1 MERRSLKQILVD
13 QKEETERIF
22 DRERIIERERQDHF
36 KPLLRDKL
44 IKVITGVRRSG
55 KSIFS
60 HLSLRGE
67 NYAYVNFDDE
77 RIVGIEAKDL
87 NTLLEVL
94 HEIYGD
100 FDFILLDE
108 IQNIAGWELFANR
121 LMRQGYNLVI
131 TGSNSSLLSRELAT
145 HLTGRCVS
153 FEMYPFSFREYLK
166 YFDIKVRET
175 PTTREIGILN
185 HHLSK
190 YINIGGFPEV
200 YKVSSRTIYL
210 RELYD
215 MIISR
220 DVVGRYKVKFV
231 RDLKEMAFYLISNFS
246 SRISYNK
253 LKNIFRVKSVHTIKN
268 YISYL
273 EDTYMLFQLFPFSW
287 KVKYQLMQVKKVYS
301 IDTGLIEALS
311 PGSSKNLGRIMENV
325 VAVDILRR
333 EPRENVFFY
342 LTPRHEEVDFV
353 IREGM
358 KIKQLIQVTYASGRD
373 EIEKREIKSLIKASN
388 ELKCK
393 DLSLIT
399 WDYEDELEIDGKT
412 IKCIPLWKWLLS
424 IDSRDV
430 GAGADV

>member
-273 EDTYMLFQLFPFSW
+273 EDAYMLFQLFPFSW

-353 IREGM
+353 IGEGM

-393 DLSLIT
+393 DLEIIT
-399 WDYEDELEIDGKT
+399 WDYEDELNVDGKI
-412 IKCIPLWKWLLS
+412 IKCIPLWKWLLY
-424 IDSRDV
+424 
-430 GAGADV
+430 A

>member
-287 KVKYQLMQVKKVYS
+287 RVKYQLMQVKKVYS

-412 IKCIPLWKWLLS
+412 IKCIPLWKWLLH
-424 IDSRDV
+424 
-430 GAGADV
+430 A

>member
-13 QKEETERIF
+13 QKEEIERIF

-121 LMRQGYNLVI
+121 LMRQGYNLII

-325 VAVDILRR
+325 VAVNILRR

-358 KIKQLIQVTYASGRD
+358 KIKQLIQVTHASGRD
-373 EIEKREIKSLIKASN
+373 EIERREIKSLVKASN
-388 ELKCK
+388 EFGCK
-393 DLSLIT
+393 DLVIIT
-399 WDYEDELEIDGKT
+399 WDYEDEMNIDGKT
-412 IKCIPLWKWLLS
+412 IKCIPRWKWLLS
-424 IDSRDV
+424 IDSRDG

>member
-22 DRERIIERERQDHF
+22 DRERIIERERQDRF

-273 EDTYMLFQLFPFSW
+273 EDAYMLFQLFPFSW

-393 DLSLIT
+393 DLEIIT
-399 WDYEDELEIDGKT
+399 WDYENEINLDGKT
-412 IKCIPLWKWLLS
+412 IKCIPLWKWLLH
-424 IDSRDV
+424 V
-430 GAGADV
+430 

>member
-273 EDTYMLFQLFPFSW
+273 EDAYMLFQLFPFSW

-393 DLSLIT
+393 DLEIIT
-399 WDYEDELEIDGKT
+399 WDYENEINLDGKT
-412 IKCIPLWKWLLS
+412 IKCIPLWKWLLY
-424 IDSRDV
+424 
-430 GAGADV
+430 A

>member
-44 IKVITGVRRSG
+44 MKVITGVRRSG

-121 LMRQGYNLVI
+121 LMRQGYNLII

-273 EDTYMLFQLFPFSW
+273 EDAYMLFQLFPFSW

-311 PGSSKNLGRIMENV
+311 PDSSKNLGRIMENV

-393 DLSLIT
+393 NLEIIT
-399 WDYEDELEIDGKT
+399 WDYEDEINLDGKT
-412 IKCIPLWKWLLS
+412 IECIPLWKWLLH
-424 IDSRDV
+424 V
-430 GAGADV
+430 

>member
-22 DRERIIERERQDHF
+22 DRERIIERERQDRF

-273 EDTYMLFQLFPFSW
+273 EDAYMLFQLFPFSW

-393 DLSLIT
+393 NLEIIT
-399 WDYEDELEIDGKT
+399 WDYENEINLDGKT
-412 IKCIPLWKWLLS
+412 IKCIPLWKWLLH
-424 IDSRDV
+424 
-430 GAGADV
+430 G

>member
-273 EDTYMLFQLFPFSW
+273 EDAYMLFQLFPFSW

-393 DLSLIT
+393 DLEIIT
-399 WDYEDELEIDGKT
+399 WDYEDELNVDGKI
-412 IKCIPLWKWLLS
+412 IKCIPLWKWLLY
-424 IDSRDV
+424 
-430 GAGADV
+430 A

>member
-273 EDTYMLFQLFPFSW
+273 EDAYMLFQLFPFSW

-353 IREGM
+353 IGEGM

-393 DLSLIT
+393 NLEIIT
-399 WDYEDELEIDGKT
+399 WDYENEINLDGKT
-412 IKCIPLWKWLLS
+412 IKCIPLWKWLLH
-424 IDSRDV
+424 V
-430 GAGADV
+430 

>member
-273 EDTYMLFQLFPFSW
+273 EDAYMLFQLFPFSW

-393 DLSLIT
+393 NLEIIT
-399 WDYEDELEIDGKT
+399 WDYENEINLDGKT
-412 IKCIPLWKWLLS
+412 IKCIPLWKWLLH
-424 IDSRDV
+424 V
-430 GAGADV
+430 

>member
-273 EDTYMLFQLFPFSW
+273 EDAYMLFQLFPFSW

-353 IREGM
+353 IGEGM

-373 EIEKREIKSLIKASN
+373 EIEKREIKSLIKASD

-393 DLSLIT
+393 NLSLIT

>member
-22 DRERIIERERQDHF
+22 DRERIIKRERQDHF

-342 LTPRHEEVDFV
+342 LTPRHEEVDFCYQ
-353 IREGM
+353 RGNEN
-358 KIKQLIQVTYASGRD
+358 KATHSGYLCIWKRRD
-373 EIEKREIKSLIKASN
+373 REKRDKISN
-388 ELKCK
+388 QSEQR
-393 DLSLIT
+393 T
-399 WDYEDELEIDGKT
+399 EM
-412 IKCIPLWKWLLS
+412 
-424 IDSRDV
+424 
-430 GAGADV
+430 

>member
-13 QKEETERIF
+13 QKEEIERIF

-121 LMRQGYNLVI
+121 LMRQGYNLII

-325 VAVDILRR
+325 VAVNILRR

-358 KIKQLIQVTYASGRD
+358 KIKQLIQVTHASGRD
-373 EIEKREIKSLIKASN
+373 EIERREIKSLVKASN
-388 ELKCK
+388 EFGCK
-393 DLSLIT
+393 DLVIIT
-399 WDYEDELEIDGKT
+399 WDYEDEMNIDGKT

>member
-273 EDTYMLFQLFPFSW
+273 EDAYMLFQLFPFSW

-353 IREGM
+353 IGEGM

-393 DLSLIT
+393 NLEIIT
-399 WDYEDELEIDGKT
+399 WDYENEINLDGKT
-412 IKCIPLWKWLLS
+412 IECIPLWKWLLH
-424 IDSRDV
+424 V
-430 GAGADV
+430 

>member
-67 NYAYVNFDDE
+67 NYAYVNFDED

-273 EDTYMLFQLFPFSW
+273 EDAYMLFQLFPFSW

-358 KIKQLIQVTYASGRD
+358 KIKQLIQVTYASGSD

-393 DLSLIT
+393 DLEIIT
-399 WDYEDELEIDGKT
+399 WDYEDELNVDGKI
-412 IKCIPLWKWLLS
+412 IKCIPLWKWLLY
-424 IDSRDV
+424 
-430 GAGADV
+430 A

>member
-1 MERRSLKQILVD
+1 
-13 QKEETERIF
+13 
-22 DRERIIERERQDHF
+22 
-36 KPLLRDKL
+36 
-44 IKVITGVRRSG
+44 
-55 KSIFS
+55 
-60 HLSLRGE
+60 
-67 NYAYVNFDDE
+67 
-77 RIVGIEAKDL
+77 
-87 NTLLEVL
+87 
-94 HEIYGD
+94 
-100 FDFILLDE
+100 
-108 IQNIAGWELFANR
+108 
-121 LMRQGYNLVI
+121 
-131 TGSNSSLLSRELAT
+131 
-145 HLTGRCVS
+145 
-153 FEMYPFSFREYLK
+153 
-166 YFDIKVRET
+166 
-175 PTTREIGILN
+175 
-185 HHLSK
+185 
-190 YINIGGFPEV
+190 
-200 YKVSSRTIYL
+200 
-210 RELYD
+210 

-273 EDTYMLFQLFPFSW
+273 EDAYMVFQLFPFSC
-287 KVKYQLMQVKKVYS
+287 KVKYQLMQVKKIYS

-373 EIEKREIKSLIKASN
+373 EIEKREIRSLIKASD

-393 DLSLIT
+393 NLSLIT
-399 WDYEDELEIDGKT
+399 WDYEDELKIEDKT
-412 IKCIPLWKWLLS
+412 IRCIPLWKWLL
-424 IDSRDV
+424 R
-430 GAGADV
+430 

>member
-22 DRERIIERERQDHF
+22 DRERIIERERQDRF

-273 EDTYMLFQLFPFSW
+273 EDAYMLFQLFPFSW

-393 DLSLIT
+393 DLEIIT
-399 WDYEDELEIDGKT
+399 WDYEDELNVDGKI
-412 IKCIPLWKWLLS
+412 IKCIPLWKWLLH
-424 IDSRDV
+424 
-430 GAGADV
+430 A

>member
-273 EDTYMLFQLFPFSW
+273 EDAYMLFQLFPFSW

-393 DLSLIT
+393 DLEIIT
-399 WDYEDELEIDGKT
+399 WDYEDELKIEDKT
-412 IKCIPLWKWLLS
+412 IRCIPLWKWLL
-424 IDSRDV
+424 R
-430 GAGADV
+430 

>member
-22 DRERIIERERQDHF
+22 DRERIIERERQDRF

-121 LMRQGYNLVI
+121 LMRQGYNLII

-273 EDTYMLFQLFPFSW
+273 EDAYMLFQLFPFSW

-393 DLSLIT
+393 NLEIIT
-399 WDYEDELEIDGKT
+399 WDYENEINLDGKT
-412 IKCIPLWKWLLS
+412 IKCIPLWKWLLH
-424 IDSRDV
+424 
-430 GAGADV
+430 G